1 MPADARI
8 VDVIVTT
15 RIHGAY
21 GAKRR
26 AYATLAGH
34 HNSHNDTDEA
44 SDHHTK
50 PPPPH
55 HWPTAP
61 TGHIHPTPYQILNL
75 PPKAPYTKSHFY
87 ALVKLY
93 HPDLSSAPPANIPR
107 TTKLDRYRLIV
118 AAHAI
123 LSDPTKRSAYDRL
136 GAGWAGR
143 QDLRGSAPSTDR
155 PGPFTPGY
163 AGAEDPSIW
172 RNATWEDWERFYAR
186 RAREASSASGAP
198 QPNRPLYM
206 QNSSFILLVLLLAL
220 MGSSANYSRAQDAG
234 SLLVEQRDI
243 VHDRAAKE
251 LRRVRR
257 EVSGVEGGREERIR
271 WFLRNREAALGGLER
286 GELEEL
292 REERGRRVLAEG
304 ELVSDEISVLEAPS
318 TLDGLDDVHSVDMLR
333 SEHGTV
339 SRFGASQRRNDDNVG
354 HSASSSTAQAQ
365 GRIAKLHTG
374 LLVTND
380 NDDDD
385 DHSRLLGLPVT
396 HRNGDRTEK
405 TYHYY
410 TFYHQHYF
418 QNAMWNNPQTPRR
431 RLDAFKR
438 LLNSGPDQTRRL
450 KRQSVTHPNA
460 PPPQYHL
467 HLLLLT
473 DPENEDQAEPQIF
486 LAKRQVGGGRAT
498 NTNTPSAGSAN
509 PSTASQIPSSQTP
522 PAAFK
527 YNIPTVP
534 PNIIGSDDI
543 TDPENIEYHVLEFL
557 LQHLTIDD
565 ETGIGKGT
573 ELYHFT
579 RIPRCRSRPFQQ
591 PNPSHQPGRNQRPP
605 IAHVE
610 IWAWFCLGQA
620 APVQSRWRPE
630 LEWCDIRLVVG
641 EGLPGLR
648 RWERKMV
655 EFVFV
660 EERVRAFEEEVGAEL
675 RAAGL
680 EVGVGDT
687 GGGMQGVKEGGDGD
701 GEVELES
708 DEEILRQEASLFAQQ
723 RLCVE
728 FCADFALFVRLLNY
742 GKPASREF
750 LEALRAD
757 PVGTPQTLRV
767 LLFAPMDS
775 GDAGVSAEQRRR
787 GAKGVQV
794 LLKHRGASVGTAK
807 GVAGA
812 TWVVPRLRRGLRDGR
827 CLADEGTV
835 GEVLGAWVGEMF
847 EGDEER
853 GEGAQGESYR
863 FHAFVKAPKR
873 ARGNAKK
880 ELMHLLSSKWK
891 EKMMID
897 MRNKPNKHS
906 RNKHNTMDN
915 NTMNN
920 NSNNHN
926 TNNHNTAL
934 NNQPPIPLQPPD
946 PPTQRF
952 LVSLAA
958 REGFL
963 TEIVEEEEGKVG
975 EDRGGDGGMG
985 DEGDGGEEGNGED
998 EEDGEGDSEGHSPW
1012 GPPVVWRGKPL
1023 KLST

>member
-1 MPADARI
+1 
-8 VDVIVTT
+8 
-15 RIHGAY
+15 
-21 GAKRR
+21 
-26 AYATLAGH
+26 
-34 HNSHNDTDEA
+34 
-44 SDHHTK
+44 
-50 PPPPH
+50 
-55 HWPTAP
+55 
-61 TGHIHPTPYQILNL
+61 
-75 PPKAPYTKSHFY
+75 
-87 ALVKLY
+87 
-93 HPDLSSAPPANIPR
+93 
-107 TTKLDRYRLIV
+107 
-118 AAHAI
+118 
-123 LSDPTKRSAYDRL
+123 
-136 GAGWAGR
+136 
-143 QDLRGSAPSTDR
+143 
-155 PGPFTPGY
+155 
-163 AGAEDPSIW
+163 
-172 RNATWEDWERFYAR
+172 
-186 RAREASSASGAP
+186 
-198 QPNRPLYM
+198 
-206 QNSSFILLVLLLAL
+206 
-220 MGSSANYSRAQDAG
+220 
-234 SLLVEQRDI
+234 
-243 VHDRAAKE
+243 
-251 LRRVRR
+251 
-257 EVSGVEGGREERIR
+257 
-271 WFLRNREAALGGLER
+271 
-286 GELEEL
+286 
-292 REERGRRVLAEG
+292 
-304 ELVSDEISVLEAPS
+304 
-318 TLDGLDDVHSVDMLR
+318 
-333 SEHGTV
+333 
-339 SRFGASQRRNDDNVG
+339 
-354 HSASSSTAQAQ
+354 
-365 GRIAKLHTG
+365 
-374 LLVTND
+374 
-380 NDDDD
+380 
-385 DHSRLLGLPVT
+385 
-396 HRNGDRTEK
+396 
-405 TYHYY
+405 
-410 TFYHQHYF
+410 
-418 QNAMWNNPQTPRR
+418 MWNNPQTPRR

-880 ELMHLLSSKWK
+880 EVVAHAEGPSLSSRPQARAHAPAQQQV
-891 EKMMID
+891 EGED
-897 MRNKPNKHS
+897 DDRYEEQAQQAQQEQAQHDGQQHYEQQLEQPQHEQPQHS
-906 RNKHNTMDN
+906 PQQSAPH
-915 NTMNN
+915 
-920 NSNNHN
+920 
-926 TNNHNTAL
+926 
-934 NNQPPIPLQPPD
+934 P
-946 PPTQRF
+946 PPTPRPSVLPSPPPCPSLFPPSPPPPPPPRTLFPIARF
-952 LVSLAA
+952 EAYTTH
-958 REGFL
+958 FL
-963 TEIVEEEEGKVG
+963 PE
-975 EDRGGDGGMG
+975 
-985 DEGDGGEEGNGED
+985 
-998 EEDGEGDSEGHSPW
+998 
-1012 GPPVVWRGKPL
+1012 PL
-1023 KLST
+1023 PLRQECKRMYK